1 MEALEMKR
9 RLVAFQVAEITESI
23 VYRKLA
29 LIEKDPENKR
39 VLESISDDEA
49 RHYEILSNHTGVLPP
64 PNKLKIFWF
73 YLIARVLGVTFG
85 LKLMESGES
94 KAQVKYGEF
103 DNLDDIKQIAH
114 EEEVH
119 EQALI
124 DMLKEEKLDYM
135 GSIVLGLNDA
145 LVELTGALAGF
156 TLALNDTKLVALI
169 GSITGIAAALS
180 MASSEYLSTRMEDE
194 SKHAVKAS
202 IYTGLAYI
210 MTVVVLVL
218 PFILLDDI
226 FLALGLSLVAAVSII
241 AIFNYY
247 YSVVK
252 SESFRKRFLEMAI
265 LSLSVAAVSFGIG
278 YLLKTFTGIEA

>member
-1 MEALEMKR
+1 MKR

-29 LIEKDPENKR
+29 LIEKDAENKK

-49 RHYEILSNHTGVLPP
+49 RHYEILSNHTGVLPA
-64 PNKLKIFWF
+64 PNKRKILWF
-73 YLIARVLGVTFG
+73 YLIARIFGVTFG

-210 MTVVVLVL
+210 MTVVILVL

-226 FLALGLSLVAAVSII
+226 FIALGLSLVAAVSII